1 MAAMKKGTKLTNTPK
16 DYMLRVRMDYDTLQK
31 LDIVCETKNVTRS
44 EFVREAIEEKFRK
57 IEE

>member
-1 MAAMKKGTKLTNTPK
+1 MAAMKKGTKLTDAPK

-31 LDIVCETKNVTRS
+31 LDIVCEAQNVTRS